1 MKLKLGCAPYVEGS
15 TVGGGTLV
23 SPVNGKEAGA
33 RSLFTP
39 YFKLS
44 VP

>member
-23 SPVNGKEAGA
+23 SPVNGKEAGPVIY
-33 RSLFTP
+33 SHHTF
-39 YFKLS
+39 
-44 VP
+44 